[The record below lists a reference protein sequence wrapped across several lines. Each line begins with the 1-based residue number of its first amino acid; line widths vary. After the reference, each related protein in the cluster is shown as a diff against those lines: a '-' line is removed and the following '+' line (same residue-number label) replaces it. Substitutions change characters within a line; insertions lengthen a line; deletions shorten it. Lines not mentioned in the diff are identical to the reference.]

1 MHRVNRTFMIKPSE
15 FPNLSNPK
23 LGIAKIQK
31 ISFAKTA
38 APKEW
43 LKDDEI
49 YIDTIGNGVSDGW
62 VRIPFGRGKDRYFDF
77 GKPSAQRISFEK
89 NTSDFNARLKKKCD
103 EMEYNIMLDS
113 HTNAVKTDI
122 YLNGI
127 ESIHY
132 NSVGM
137 DEQNIINNIT
147 NEIVYSS
154 DSDESIVT
162 EENMMFVDDK
172 HL

>member
-1 MHRVNRTFMIKPSE
+1 MYKVNRTFAIKPSD
-15 FPNLSNPK
+15 FPSLSNAK
-23 LGIAKIQK
+23 LGVSKTQK

-38 APKEW
+38 ASKEW
-43 LKDDEI
+43 LKEDEI
-49 YIDTIGNGVSDGW
+49 YIDTIGYGVSDGW

-77 GKPSAQRISFEK
+77 GKPSIERISFEK
-89 NTSDFNARLKKKCD
+89 NTSDFNARLKKKCA
-103 EMEYNIMLDS
+103 EIEYNIMLDN
-113 HTNAVKTDI
+113 HINAVKSDI
-122 YLNGI
+122 YLNGV

-154 DSDESIVT
+154 DSDESIIT
-162 EENMMFVDDK
+162 EENVMFVDDK